1 MIGLDSSPGSLT
13 LSTSYYVQQLFSTNR
28 GSTILPVNTT
38 TPFGPLYWGAS
49 KNDDSYSVK
58 LAHYGDEDQTIV
70 VTVPETTSGTLHKLE
85 GPKETANLPHD
96 VQILPQEQ
104 AVDSLDGSYEVKM
117 AAWGVAVL
125 VVS

>member
-1 MIGLDSSPGSLT
+1 M
-13 LSTSYYVQQLFSTNR
+13 FSTNR

-38 TPFGPLYWGAS
+38 NPFGPLYWGAS
-49 KNDDSYSVK
+49 KNDESYIVK
-58 LAHYGDEDQTIV
+58 LANYGDEEQTITI
-70 VTVPETTSGTLHKLE
+70 TVPETMSGTLHKLE

-96 VQILPQEQ
+96 VQILPQKQE
-104 AVDSLDGSYEVKM
+104 VDNPDGIYEVKM